1 MSTDGRAVK
10 PPSGGR
16 SVDCEKIREH
26 LFDYLSHEL
35 GGGPSSLLREH
46 LRRCPACA
54 AEAHRIQQAL
64 DTLRSHDPGESAA
77 PGLDPRR
84 RRRMLWLM
92 GHPFIA
98 LCVRHHTAT
107 AIVVAAIVLAVA
119 VTVAARILRIAIL
132 PKALPPVEL
141 ILQSGQSQPQPPLD
155 DVPPVRELGD
165 PPTLAPDTLGTP

>member
-1 MSTDGRAVK
+1 
-10 PPSGGR
+10 
-16 SVDCEKIREH
+16 
-26 LFDYLSHEL
+26 
-35 GGGPSSLLREH
+35 
-46 LRRCPACA
+46 
-54 AEAHRIQQAL
+54 
-64 DTLRSHDPGESAA
+64 
-77 PGLDPRR
+77 
-84 RRRMLWLM
+84 M